1 MMILFLWICLLL
13 YLLSV
18 CGLVLHSV
26 FFIPLFLRYLK
37 NRNTPLIPRDR
48 FADTDLPFHIIQ
60 LPVYNEDADMVKQ
73 LVTSATKLVYPKAML
88 LIQLLDDSDRQIIS
102 DELKQIVM
110 EINEHDPSISLVY
123 YHRVNREDYKAGNLN
138 FGLQEAIQKILDT
151 GELQP
156 DNTIVTVFDADFII
170 PPNYIEETIHYFT
183 NMEVGAVQAA
193 YDYYNQNINYLTMA
207 QASYLVNLHNIE
219 FKTRSWGGHLTIYR
233 GSAGSWRL
241 STIQKSGGWQGDTQV
256 EDVDLSIAAQLQGW
270 KILYL
275 DHISA
280 SCQLPHGY
288 NEFKLQQ
295 RSWVK
300 GLMEVFRKRAGSILV
315 SRKLSP
321 SQKLLGID
329 FFLILTF
336 QPLFMIAGHLFLI
349 PSYYLLKMHD
359 MADLPQWITLGL
371 LLLLSTTHLSF
382 LSTGTKQATITGVF
396 RRAAFVKKFSSIWLI
411 PSLFTALTFGLIEGL
426 IGIRVHRDKTSKVS
440 PSIDK
445 SHPGLSDNQKRLL
458 RRIGLCE
465 LFMCIFSISFIG
477 WAVWSNQVLIALIYG
492 ILAICYPWGM
502 LLSYIDYQ
510 NT

>member
-1 MMILFLWICLLL
+1 MMILLLWICLLL

-37 NRNTPLIPRDR
+37 NRNTPLISRDR

-60 LPVYNEDADMVKQ
+60 LPVYNEDVDMVKQ
-73 LVTSATKLVYPKAML
+73 LVTSATKQVYPHERL

-102 DELKQIVM
+102 DELKQLVM
-110 EINEHDPSISLVY
+110 EINEHDPSIPLIY
-123 YHRVNREDYKAGNLN
+123 YHRSNREDYKAGNLN
-138 FGLQEAIQKILDT
+138 FGLQKAIQKILGP
-151 GELQP
+151 GEFHP
-156 DNTIVTVFDADFII
+156 DNTVVSVFDADFII
-170 PPNYIEETIHYFT
+170 PPNYIEETVHYFT
-183 NMEVGAVQAA
+183 SMEVGAVQAA

-219 FKTRSWGGHLTIYR
+219 FKTRSWEGHLTIYR

-256 EDVDLSIAAQLQGW
+256 EDVDLSIAAQLRGW

-300 GLMEVFRKRAGSILV
+300 GLMEVFRKRVGSILV

-382 LSTGTKQATITGVF
+382 LSTGAKQATLTGVF

-440 PSIDK
+440 PSIDT
-445 SHPGLSDNQKRLL
+445 SHPRLSDNQKRLL

>member
-1 MMILFLWICLLL
+1 MMILLLWICLLL

-37 NRNTPLIPRDR
+37 NRNTPLIPHDR
-48 FADTDLPFHIIQ
+48 FTDTDLPFHIIQ
-60 LPVYNEDADMVKQ
+60 LPVYNEDVDMVKL
-73 LVTSATKLVYPKAML
+73 LVTSAMKLVYPQERL

-102 DELKQIVM
+102 DELKQLVM
-110 EINEHDPSISLVY
+110 EINEHDPSISLIY
-123 YHRVNREDYKAGNLN
+123 YHRENREDYKAGNLN
-138 FGLQEAIQKILDT
+138 FGLQEAKQKILDP
-151 GELQP
+151 GEFHP
-156 DNTIVTVFDADFII
+156 DNTIVSVFDADFII
-170 PPNYIEETIHYFT
+170 PPNYIEETVHYFK
-183 NMEVGAVQAA
+183 NKEVGAVQAA
-193 YDYYNQNINYLTMA
+193 YDYYNQNMNYLTMA

-219 FKTRSWGGHLTIYR
+219 FKTRSREGHLTTYR

-241 STIQKSGGWQGDTQV
+241 STIQESGGWQGDTQV

-300 GLMEVFRKRAGSILV
+300 GLMEVFRKRGGSMLT

-329 FFLILTF
+329 FFLILAF

-349 PSYYLLKMHD
+349 PSFYLLKMHGLD
-359 MADLPQWITLGL
+359 NLPQWVTLGL
-371 LLLLSTTHLSF
+371 LLLLSATHLSF
-382 LSTGTKQATITGVF
+382 LSTGAKTAEATGVD
-396 RRAAFVKKFSSIWLI
+396 RPDTRHAMLMKKFYSICLI

-426 IGIRVHRDKTSKVS
+426 IGIRVHRDKTSKAGPATGALS
-440 PSIDK
+440 PGRSED
-445 SHPGLSDNQKRLL
+445 QKRLL
-458 RRIGLCE
+458 LRIGLCE
-465 LFMCIFSISFIG
+465 LSMCIFSISFMG
-477 WAVWSNQVLIALIYG
+477 WAFWSNQVLIGLIYG
-492 ILAICYPWGM
+492 TLAICYP
-502 LLSYIDYQ
+502 
-510 NT
+510 